1 MMSSIS
7 WKPEDSSAS
16 LSDQEERSLANSARR
31 VVSVSSASLCVFRS
45 SSFCYA
51 N

>member
-1 MMSSIS
+1 MSSIS

-16 LSDQEERSLANSARR
+16 LSDQEERSLANSAKRA
-31 VVSVSSASLCVFRS
+31 VSVSSASLYVFTS
-45 SSFCYA
+45 SSFCSA

>member
-1 MMSSIS
+1 MSSIS

-16 LSDQEERSLANSARR
+16 LSDQEERSLANSAKRA
-31 VVSVSSASLCVFRS
+31 VFVSSASLYDFAS
-45 SSFCYA
+45 SSFCSA

>member
-1 MMSSIS
+1 MSSVS

-31 VVSVSSASLCVFRS
+31 AASVSSASLCDFVS
-45 SSFCYA
+45 SPFYSA